1 MKKYILFLI
10 LAITTSLNAQQKLS
24 FSFGEIPQNLM
35 LNPGAETNFRSH
47 YGVPVLSN
55 FSFTAGFTGF
65 TLADLFSND
74 SRDFNLKF
82 EEVLNNID
90 SDDYININTV
100 IEVLSAG
107 FRIDDKTYVS
117 FGFYEE
123 LDIITYLPKDISE
136 LVYYGNEPFL
146 NRPFSVSEI
155 VMKADL
161 LGVLHAGVSRKV
173 DEKLTIGGRVK
184 IYSSSLN
191 IETNNNSGTITATSN
206 NTNIIRQTLDN
217 LDAEIRTSGIIDSN
231 DVDDE
236 FSNDVDDE
244 SSNDL
249 FSNTLLGGNL
259 GLGFDVGLT
268 YHFSPQ
274 LEFTG
279 SIIDIGFIKHSKNI
293 RNFTAK
299 GNYILDGINF
309 EYNSDD
315 PIDYWQQLEN
325 DFKANVPT
333 EETENAYTS
342 WRPMKINA
350 ALKYSFGEKRSKF
363 CYTKTHKQYYY
374 NSIGFQVHTIMRPLK
389 PQFSFTSFYEKSLS
403 KKIHTKFT
411 HTINGY
417 SSAIFGFATSLQV
430 GKLNIFGV
438 LDNILAVTDV
448 ASANNISL
456 NFGFNIVID

>member
-1 MKKYILFLI
+1 MKKYILFFI
-10 LAITTSLNAQQKLS
+10 LAITSSINAQQQLL

-35 LNPGAETNFRSH
+35 LNPGAETNFKSH
-47 YGVPVLSN
+47 YGIPVFSNLS
-55 FSFTAGFTGF
+55 FKAGFTGF
-65 TLADLFSND
+65 TLADLFLND

-82 EEVLNNID
+82 EEVLNKID

-100 IEVLSAG
+100 VEVLSAG
-107 FRIDDKTYVS
+107 LRIDDKTYVS

-123 LDIITYLPKDISE
+123 LDLITYFPKDITE

-146 NRPFSVSEI
+146 NRPFSISEL
-155 VMKADL
+155 VMKVDM
-161 LGVLHAGVSRKV
+161 LGVLHAGMSRKV
-173 DEKLTIGGRVK
+173 DEKLTIGGRLK

-191 IETNNNSGTITATSN
+191 IETNNNSGTITATTN

-217 LDAEIRTSGIIDSN
+217 LDAEIRTSGITDSN
-231 DVDDE
+231 GDANE
-236 FSNDVDDE
+236 SFNDV
-244 SSNDL
+244 

-279 SIIDIGFIKHSKNI
+279 SIIDVGFIKYSKNI
-293 RNFTAK
+293 RNYTAK

-315 PIDYWQQLEN
+315 PSDYWEQLEE
-325 DFKANVPT
+325 DFNANVPT
-333 EETENAYTS
+333 GETENTYTS

-374 NSIGFQVHTIMRPLK
+374 NSIGFQIHTIMRPLK
-389 PQFSFTSFYEKSLS
+389 PQLSFTSFYEKSFS

-411 HTINGY
+411 HTINDY
-417 SSAIFGFATSLQV
+417 SAAIFGVATSLRV

-456 NFGFNIVID
+456 NFGFNIVIN

>member
-10 LAITTSLNAQQKLS
+10 LAITTSINAQQQLS
-24 FSFGEIPQNLM
+24 FSFGEIPQNLL

-47 YGVPVLSN
+47 YGIPVFSN

-123 LDIITYLPKDISE
+123 LDLITYFPKDITE

-146 NRPFSVSEI
+146 NRPFSISEL
-155 VMKADL
+155 VMKADM

-236 FSNDVDDE
+236 
-244 SSNDL
+244 SSNEI

-279 SIIDIGFIKHSKNI
+279 SIIDVGFIKYSKNI
-293 RNFTAK
+293 RNYTAK

-315 PIDYWQQLEN
+315 PSDYWEQLEE
-325 DFKANVPT
+325 DFNANVPT
-333 EETENAYTS
+333 EETENTYTS

-374 NSIGFQVHTIMRPLK
+374 NSIGFQIHTIMRPLK

-403 KKIHTKFT
+403 QNIHTKFT
-411 HTINGY
+411 HTINDY
-417 SSAIFGFATSLQV
+417 SSTIFGAGASLQL
-430 GKLNIFGV
+430 GKLNIFGA
-438 LDNILAVTDV
+438 LDNIFGVRDLSTV
-448 ASANNISL
+448 NNISL
-456 NFGFNIVID
+456 NFGFNITID

>member
-10 LAITTSLNAQQKLS
+10 LAITTSINAQQQLS

-35 LNPGAETNFRSH
+35 LNPGAETNFKSH
-47 YGVPVLSN
+47 YGIPVFSN
-55 FSFTAGFTGF
+55 FQLTIVNTGF
-65 TLADLFSND
+65 QMGDLFSND

-82 EEVLNNID
+82 EEVLNKID
-90 SDDYININTV
+90 SDDYININMV
-100 IEVLSAG
+100 VEVLSAG
-107 FRIDDKTYVS
+107 LRIDDKTYVS
-117 FGFYEE
+117 VGFYEE
-123 LDIITYLPKDISE
+123 LDLITYLPKDITE

-146 NRPFSVSEI
+146 NRPFSISEL
-155 VMKADL
+155 VMKADI

-184 IYSSSLN
+184 LYSSSLN

-217 LDAEIRTSGIIDSN
+217 LDAEIRTSGIADSN
-231 DVDDE
+231 DV
-236 FSNDVDDE
+236 
-244 SSNDL
+244 

-279 SIIDIGFIKHSKNI
+279 SIIDVGFIKYSKNI

-315 PIDYWQQLEN
+315 PLDYWEQLEEDLN
-325 DFKANVPT
+325 VNVPT
-333 EETENAYTS
+333 EETENADTS
-342 WRPMKINA
+342 WRPMKLNA
-350 ALKYSFGEKRSKF
+350 ALKYSFGERRNKF

-374 NSIGFQVHTIMRPLK
+374 NSIGFQIHTIMRPLK

-411 HTINGY
+411 HTINDY
-417 SSAIFGFATSLQV
+417 SAAIFGFATSLQI

>member
-10 LAITTSLNAQQKLS
+10 LAITTSINAQQQLS

-35 LNPGAETNFRSH
+35 LNPGAETNFKSH
-47 YGVPVLSN
+47 YGIPVFSN
-55 FSFTAGFTGF
+55 FQLTIGNTGF
-65 TLADLFSND
+65 QMGDLFSND

-82 EEVLNNID
+82 EEVLNKID

-155 VMKADL
+155 VMKADI

-191 IETNNNSGTITATSN
+191 VETNNNSGSITTTTN
-206 NTNIIRQTLDN
+206 NINISRLTLQN
-217 LDAEIRTSGIIDSN
+217 LDAEIRTSGIADSN
-231 DVDDE
+231 DV
-236 FSNDVDDE
+236 
-244 SSNDL
+244 

-279 SIIDIGFIKHSKNI
+279 SIIDVGFIKYSKNI

-315 PIDYWQQLEN
+315 PLDYWEQLEE
-325 DFKANVPT
+325 DFNVNVPT
-333 EETENAYTS
+333 EETEDAYTS
-342 WRPMKINA
+342 WRPMKLNA
-350 ALKYSFGEKRSKF
+350 ALKYSFGERRNKL
-363 CYTKTHKQYYY
+363 CYSKTHKQYYY
-374 NSIGFQVHTIMRPLK
+374 NSIGFQIHTIMRPLK

-411 HTINGY
+411 HTINDY

>member
-10 LAITTSLNAQQKLS
+10 LVITSSINAQQQLS

-35 LNPGAETNFRSH
+35 LNPGAETNFKSH
-47 YGVPVLSN
+47 YGIPVFSN
-55 FSFTAGFTGF
+55 FQLTIGNTGF
-65 TLADLFSND
+65 QMGDLFSND

-82 EEVLNNID
+82 EEVLNKID
-90 SDDYININTV
+90 SDDYININMV
-100 IEVLSAG
+100 VEVLSAG
-107 FRIDDKTYVS
+107 LRIDDKTYVS
-117 FGFYEE
+117 VGFYEE
-123 LDIITYLPKDISE
+123 LDLITYLPKDITE

-146 NRPFSVSEI
+146 NRPFSISEL
-155 VMKADL
+155 VMKADI
-161 LGVLHAGVSRKV
+161 LGVLHAGMSRKV

-191 IETNNNSGTITATSN
+191 VETNNNSGSITTTTN
-206 NTNIIRQTLDN
+206 NINISRLTLQN
-217 LDAEIRTSGIIDSN
+217 LDAEIRTSGIADSN
-231 DVDDE
+231 DV
-236 FSNDVDDE
+236 
-244 SSNDL
+244 

-279 SIIDIGFIKHSKNI
+279 SILDLGFIKHSKNT

-309 EYNSDD
+309 EYNPDD
-315 PIDYWQQLEN
+315 PIDYWRQLRRDIDASVSNEEN
-325 DFKANVPT
+325 DD
-333 EETENAYTS
+333 AYTS
-342 WRPMKINA
+342 WRPMKLNA
-350 ALKYSFGEKRSKF
+350 ALKYSFGERRNKL
-363 CYTKTHKQYYY
+363 CYSKTHKQYYY
-374 NSIGFQVHTIMRPLK
+374 NSIGFQIHTIMRPLK

-411 HTINGY
+411 HTINDY
-417 SSAIFGFATSLQV
+417 SAAIFGVATSLQI

>member
-1 MKKYILFLI
+1 
-10 LAITTSLNAQQKLS
+10 
-24 FSFGEIPQNLM
+24 M
-35 LNPGAETNFRSH
+35 LNPGAETNFKSH
-47 YGVPVLSN
+47 YGIPVFSNLS
-55 FSFTAGFTGF
+55 FKAGFTGF
-65 TLADLFSND
+65 TLADLFLND

-82 EEVLNNID
+82 EEVLNKID

-100 IEVLSAG
+100 VEVLSAG
-107 FRIDDKTYVS
+107 LRIDDKTYVS

-123 LDIITYLPKDISE
+123 LDLITYFPKDITE

-146 NRPFSVSEI
+146 NRPFSISEL
-155 VMKADL
+155 VMKADM
-161 LGVLHAGVSRKV
+161 LGVLHAGMSRKV
-173 DEKLTIGGRVK
+173 DEKLTIGGRLK

-191 IETNNNSGTITATSN
+191 IETNNNSGTITATTN

-217 LDAEIRTSGIIDSN
+217 LDAEIRTSGITDSN
-231 DVDDE
+231 GDANE
-236 FSNDVDDE
+236 SFNDV
-244 SSNDL
+244 

-279 SIIDIGFIKHSKNI
+279 SIIDVGFIKYSKNI
-293 RNFTAK
+293 RNYTAK

-315 PIDYWQQLEN
+315 PSDYWEQLEE
-325 DFKANVPT
+325 DFNANVPT
-333 EETENAYTS
+333 GETENTYTS

-374 NSIGFQVHTIMRPLK
+374 NSIGFQIHTIMRPLK
-389 PQFSFTSFYEKSLS
+389 PQLSFTSFYEKSFS

-411 HTINGY
+411 HTINDY
-417 SSAIFGFATSLQV
+417 SAAIFGVATSLRV

-456 NFGFNIVID
+456 NFGFNIVIN

>member
-1 MKKYILFLI
+1 MKIYILFFI
-10 LAITTSLNAQQKLS
+10 LAITSSINAQQQLS

-35 LNPGAETNFRSH
+35 LNPGAETNFKSH
-47 YGVPVLSN
+47 YGIPVFSNLS
-55 FSFTAGFTGF
+55 FRAGFTGF
-65 TLADLFSND
+65 TLADLFLND

-82 EEVLNNID
+82 EEVLNKID

-100 IEVLSAG
+100 VEVLSAG
-107 FRIDDKTYVS
+107 LRIDDKTYVS

-123 LDIITYLPKDISE
+123 LDLITYFPKDITE

-146 NRPFSVSEI
+146 NRPFSISEL
-155 VMKADL
+155 VMKVDM
-161 LGVLHAGVSRKV
+161 LGVLHAGMSRKV
-173 DEKLTIGGRVK
+173 DEKLTIGGRLK

-191 IETNNNSGTITATSN
+191 IETNNNSGTITATTN

-231 DVDDE
+231 GDANE
-236 FSNDVDDE
+236 FSNDV
-244 SSNDL
+244 

-279 SIIDIGFIKHSKNI
+279 SIIDVGFIKYSKNI
-293 RNFTAK
+293 RNYTAK

-315 PIDYWQQLEN
+315 PSDYWEQLEE
-325 DFKANVPT
+325 DFNANVPT
-333 EETENAYTS
+333 GETENTYTS

-374 NSIGFQVHTIMRPLK
+374 NSIGFQIHTIMRPLK
-389 PQFSFTSFYEKSLS
+389 PQFSFTSFYEKSFS

-411 HTINGY
+411 HTINDY
-417 SSAIFGFATSLQV
+417 SAAIFGVATSLQV

-456 NFGFNIVID
+456 NFGFNIVIN

>member
-10 LAITTSLNAQQKLS
+10 LAITTSLNAQQQIS

-35 LNPGAETNFRSH
+35 LNPGAETNFKSH
-47 YGVPVLSN
+47 YGIPIFSNLS
-55 FSFTAGFTGF
+55 FRAGFTGF
-65 TLADLFSND
+65 TLADLFLND

-82 EEVLNNID
+82 EEVLNKID
-90 SDDYININTV
+90 SDDYININMV
-100 IEVLSAG
+100 VEVLSAG
-107 FRIDDKTYVS
+107 LRIDDKTYVS
-117 FGFYEE
+117 VGFYEE
-123 LDIITYLPKDISE
+123 LDLITYLPKDITE

-146 NRPFSVSEI
+146 NRPFSISEL
-155 VMKADL
+155 VMKVDM
-161 LGVLHAGVSRKV
+161 LGVLHAGMSRKV
-173 DEKLTIGGRVK
+173 DEKLTIGGRLK

-191 IETNNNSGTITATSN
+191 IETNNNSGTITATTN

-231 DVDDE
+231 GDANE
-236 FSNDVDDE
+236 FSNDV
-244 SSNDL
+244 

-279 SIIDIGFIKHSKNI
+279 SILDLGFIKHSKNT

-315 PIDYWQQLEN
+315 PSDYWEQLEE
-325 DFKANVPT
+325 DFNANVPT
-333 EETENAYTS
+333 EETENTYTS

-374 NSIGFQVHTIMRPLK
+374 NSIGFQIHTIMRPLK
-389 PQFSFTSFYEKSLS
+389 PQFSFTSFYEKSFS

-411 HTINGY
+411 HTINDY
-417 SSAIFGFATSLQV
+417 SAAIFGVATSLQV

-448 ASANNISL
+448 ASSNNISL
-456 NFGFNIVID
+456 NFGFNIVIN

>member
-1 MKKYILFLI
+1 MKIYILFFI
-10 LAITTSLNAQQKLS
+10 LAITSSINAQQQLL

-35 LNPGAETNFRSH
+35 LNPGAETNFKSH
-47 YGVPVLSN
+47 YGIPVFSNLS
-55 FSFTAGFTGF
+55 FKAGFTGF
-65 TLADLFSND
+65 TLADLFLND

-82 EEVLNNID
+82 EEVLNKID

-100 IEVLSAG
+100 VEVLSAG
-107 FRIDDKTYVS
+107 LRIDDKTYVS

-123 LDIITYLPKDISE
+123 LDLITYFPKDITE

-146 NRPFSVSEI
+146 NRPFSISEL
-155 VMKADL
+155 VMKADM
-161 LGVLHAGVSRKV
+161 LGVLHAGMSRKV
-173 DEKLTIGGRVK
+173 DEKLTIGGRLK

-191 IETNNNSGTITATSN
+191 IETNNNSGTITATTN

-231 DVDDE
+231 GDANE
-236 FSNDVDDE
+236 SFNDV
-244 SSNDL
+244 

-279 SIIDIGFIKHSKNI
+279 SIIDVGFIKYSKNI
-293 RNFTAK
+293 RNYTAK

-315 PIDYWQQLEN
+315 PSDYWEQLEE
-325 DFKANVPT
+325 DFNANVPT
-333 EETENAYTS
+333 GETENTYTS

-374 NSIGFQVHTIMRPLK
+374 NSIGFQIHTIMRPLK
-389 PQFSFTSFYEKSLS
+389 PQLSFTSFYEKSFS

-411 HTINGY
+411 HTINDY
-417 SSAIFGFATSLQV
+417 SAAIFGVATSLRV

-456 NFGFNIVID
+456 NFGFNIVIN

>member
-10 LAITTSLNAQQKLS
+10 LAITTSINAQQQLS

-35 LNPGAETNFRSH
+35 LNPGAETNFKSH
-47 YGVPVLSN
+47 YGIPVFSN
-55 FSFTAGFTGF
+55 FQLTIVNTGF
-65 TLADLFSND
+65 QMGDLFSND

-82 EEVLNNID
+82 EEVLNKID
-90 SDDYININTV
+90 SDDYININMV
-100 IEVLSAG
+100 VEVLSAG
-107 FRIDDKTYVS
+107 LRIDDKTYVS
-117 FGFYEE
+117 VGFYEE
-123 LDIITYLPKDISE
+123 LDLITYLPKDITE

-146 NRPFSVSEI
+146 NRPFSISEL
-155 VMKADL
+155 VMKADI

-184 IYSSSLN
+184 LYSSSLN

-206 NTNIIRQTLDN
+206 NTNIIRQALDN
-217 LDAEIRTSGIIDSN
+217 LDAEIRTSGIADSN
-231 DVDDE
+231 DV
-236 FSNDVDDE
+236 
-244 SSNDL
+244 

-279 SIIDIGFIKHSKNI
+279 SIIDVGFIKYSKNI

-315 PIDYWQQLEN
+315 PLDYWEQLEEDLN
-325 DFKANVPT
+325 VNVPT

-342 WRPMKINA
+342 WRPMKLNA
-350 ALKYSFGEKRSKF
+350 ALKYSFGERRNKF

-374 NSIGFQVHTIMRPLK
+374 NSIGFQIHTIMRPLK

-411 HTINGY
+411 HTINDY
-417 SSAIFGFATSLQV
+417 SAAIFGFATSLQV

>member
-10 LAITTSLNAQQKLS
+10 LAITTSLNAQQQLS

-35 LNPGAETNFRSH
+35 LNPGAETNFKSH
-47 YGVPVLSN
+47 YGIPVFSNLS
-55 FSFTAGFTGF
+55 FKAGFTGF
-65 TLADLFSND
+65 TLADLFLND

-82 EEVLNNID
+82 EEVLNKID

-100 IEVLSAG
+100 VEVLSAG
-107 FRIDDKTYVS
+107 LRIDDKTYVS

-123 LDIITYLPKDISE
+123 LDLITYFPKDITE

-146 NRPFSVSEI
+146 NRPFSISEL
-155 VMKADL
+155 VMKADM
-161 LGVLHAGVSRKV
+161 LGVLHAGMSRKV
-173 DEKLTIGGRVK
+173 DEKLTIGGRLK

-191 IETNNNSGTITATSN
+191 IETNNNSGTITATTN

-217 LDAEIRTSGIIDSN
+217 LDAEIRTSGITDSN
-231 DVDDE
+231 GDANE
-236 FSNDVDDE
+236 SFNDV
-244 SSNDL
+244 

-279 SIIDIGFIKHSKNI
+279 SIIDVGFIKYSKNI
-293 RNFTAK
+293 RNYTAK

-315 PIDYWQQLEN
+315 PSDYWEQLEE
-325 DFKANVPT
+325 DFNANVPT
-333 EETENAYTS
+333 GETENTYTS

-374 NSIGFQVHTIMRPLK
+374 NSIGFQIHTIMRLLK
-389 PQFSFTSFYEKSLS
+389 PQLSFTSFYEKSFS

-411 HTINGY
+411 HTINDY
-417 SSAIFGFATSLQV
+417 SAAIFGVATSLRV

-456 NFGFNIVID
+456 NFGFNIVIN

>member
-1 MKKYILFLI
+1 MKIYILFLI
-10 LAITTSLNAQQKLS
+10 LSITTSLNAQQQLS
-24 FSFGEIPQNLM
+24 FSFGEVPQNLM

-47 YGVPVLSN
+47 YGIPVFSN
-55 FSFTAGFTGF
+55 LSFTAGFTGF
-65 TLADLFSND
+65 TLADLFLND

-82 EEVLNNID
+82 EEVLNKID

-100 IEVLSAG
+100 VEVLSAG
-107 FRIDDKTYVS
+107 LRLDDKTYVS

-123 LDIITYLPKDISE
+123 LDLITYLPKDITE

-146 NRPFSVSEI
+146 NRPFSISEL
-155 VMKADL
+155 VMKADM
-161 LGVLHAGVSRKV
+161 LGVLHAGMSRKV
-173 DEKLTIGGRVK
+173 DEKLTIGGRLK

-191 IETNNNSGTITATSN
+191 IETNNNSGTITATTN

-217 LDAEIRTSGIIDSN
+217 LDAEIRTSGITDSN
-231 DVDDE
+231 GDANE
-236 FSNDVDDE
+236 SFNDV
-244 SSNDL
+244 

-279 SIIDIGFIKHSKNI
+279 SIIDVGFIKYSKNI
-293 RNFTAK
+293 RNYTAK

-315 PIDYWQQLEN
+315 PSDYWEQLEE
-325 DFKANVPT
+325 DFNANVPT
-333 EETENAYTS
+333 GETENTYTS

-374 NSIGFQVHTIMRPLK
+374 NSIGFQIHTIMRPLK
-389 PQFSFTSFYEKSLS
+389 PQLSFTSFYEKSFS

-411 HTINGY
+411 HTINDY
-417 SSAIFGFATSLQV
+417 SAAIFGVATSLRV

-438 LDNILAVTDV
+438 LDNILAVTDL

-456 NFGFNIVID
+456 NFGFNIVIN

>member
-1 MKKYILFLI
+1 MKKYILFFI
-10 LAITTSLNAQQKLS
+10 LAITSSINAQQQLS

-35 LNPGAETNFRSH
+35 LNPGAETNFKSH
-47 YGVPVLSN
+47 YGIPVFSNLS
-55 FSFTAGFTGF
+55 FKAGFTGF
-65 TLADLFSND
+65 TLADLFLND

-82 EEVLNNID
+82 EEVLNKID

-100 IEVLSAG
+100 VEVLSAG
-107 FRIDDKTYVS
+107 LRIDDKTYVS

-123 LDIITYLPKDISE
+123 LDLITYFPKDITE

-146 NRPFSVSEI
+146 NRPFSISEL
-155 VMKADL
+155 VMKVDM
-161 LGVLHAGVSRKV
+161 LGVLHAGMSRKV
-173 DEKLTIGGRVK
+173 DEKLTIGGRLK

-191 IETNNNSGTITATSN
+191 IETNNNSGTITATTN

-217 LDAEIRTSGIIDSN
+217 LDAEIRTSGITDSN
-231 DVDDE
+231 GDANE
-236 FSNDVDDE
+236 SFNDV
-244 SSNDL
+244 

-279 SIIDIGFIKHSKNI
+279 SIIDVGFIKYSKNI
-293 RNFTAK
+293 RNYTAK

-315 PIDYWQQLEN
+315 PSDYWEQLEE
-325 DFKANVPT
+325 DFNANVPT
-333 EETENAYTS
+333 GETENTYTS

-374 NSIGFQVHTIMRPLK
+374 NSIGFQIHTIMRLLK
-389 PQFSFTSFYEKSLS
+389 PQLSFTSFYEKSFS
-403 KKIHTKFT
+403 KNTHTKFT
-411 HTINGY
+411 HTINDY
-417 SSAIFGFATSLQV
+417 SAAIFGVATSLRV

-456 NFGFNIVID
+456 NFGFNIVIN

>member
-1 MKKYILFLI
+1 FL
-10 LAITTSLNAQQKLS
+10 
-24 FSFGEIPQNLM
+24 
-35 LNPGAETNFRSH
+35 
-47 YGVPVLSN
+47 
-55 FSFTAGFTGF
+55 
-65 TLADLFSND
+65 ND

-82 EEVLNNID
+82 EEVLNKID

-100 IEVLSAG
+100 VEVLSAG
-107 FRIDDKTYVS
+107 LRIDDKTYVS

-123 LDIITYLPKDISE
+123 LDLITYFPKDITE

-146 NRPFSVSEI
+146 NRPFSISEL
-155 VMKADL
+155 VMKADM
-161 LGVLHAGVSRKV
+161 LGVLHAGMSRKV
-173 DEKLTIGGRVK
+173 DEKLTIGGRLK

-191 IETNNNSGTITATSN
+191 IETNNNSGTITATTN

-217 LDAEIRTSGIIDSN
+217 LDAEIRTSGITDSN
-231 DVDDE
+231 GDANE
-236 FSNDVDDE
+236 SFNDV
-244 SSNDL
+244 

-279 SIIDIGFIKHSKNI
+279 SIIDVGFIKYSKNI
-293 RNFTAK
+293 RNYTAK

-315 PIDYWQQLEN
+315 PSDYWEQLEE
-325 DFKANVPT
+325 DFNANVPT
-333 EETENAYTS
+333 GETENTYTS

-374 NSIGFQVHTIMRPLK
+374 NSIGFQIHTIMRPLK
-389 PQFSFTSFYEKSLS
+389 PQFSFTSFYEKSFS

-411 HTINGY
+411 HTINDY
-417 SSAIFGFATSLQV
+417 SAAIFGVATSLRV

-438 LDNILAVTDV
+438 LDNILAVRDI

-456 NFGFNIVID
+456 NFGFNIVIN

>member
-10 LAITTSLNAQQKLS
+10 LAITTSINSQQQLS
-24 FSFGEIPQNLM
+24 FSFGEIPQNLL

-47 YGVPVLSN
+47 YGIPVLSN

-65 TLADLFSND
+65 TLADLFLND

-82 EEVLNNID
+82 EEVLKKID

-107 FRIDDKTYVS
+107 FRIDDRTYVS

-136 LVYYGNEPFL
+136 LIYYGNEPFL
-146 NRPFSVSEI
+146 NRPFSISEL
-155 VMKADL
+155 VVKADV
-161 LGVLHAGVSRKV
+161 LGVLHAGMSRKI
-173 DEKLTIGGRVK
+173 DEKLTVGGRVK

-191 IETNNNSGTITATSN
+191 IETNNNFGTITATN
-206 NTNIIRQTLDN
+206 NNINIVRQTLDN

-231 DVDDE
+231 GDA
-236 FSNDVDDE
+236 NQ
-244 SSNDL
+244 SSNDI

-268 YHFSPQ
+268 YHFSHQ

-279 SIIDIGFIKHSKNI
+279 SIIDLGFIKYSKNT

-309 EYNSDD
+309 EYNTDD
-315 PIDYWQQLEN
+315 PSDYWEQLEE
-325 DFKANVPT
+325 DFNENVRT
-333 EETENAYTS
+333 EETENSYIS
-342 WRPMKINA
+342 SRPMKINA
-350 ALKYSFGEKRSKF
+350 ALKYSFGKKRSKF
-363 CYTKTHKQYYY
+363 FYTKTHKQYYY
-374 NSIGFQVHTIMRPLK
+374 NSIGFQFHTIMRPLK

-411 HTINGY
+411 HTINDY

-430 GKLNIFGV
+430 GKLNIFGM
-438 LDNILAVTDV
+438 LDNILAVTDL

>member
-10 LAITTSLNAQQKLS
+10 LAITTSINAQQQLS

-35 LNPGAETNFRSH
+35 LNPGAETNFKSH
-47 YGVPVLSN
+47 YGIPVFSN
-55 FSFTAGFTGF
+55 FQLTIGNTGF
-65 TLADLFSND
+65 QMGDLFSND

-82 EEVLNNID
+82 EEVLNKID

-155 VMKADL
+155 VMKADI

-173 DEKLTIGGRVK
+173 DKKLTIGGRVK

-191 IETNNNSGTITATSN
+191 VETNNNSGSITTTTN
-206 NTNIIRQTLDN
+206 NINISRLTLQN
-217 LDAEIRTSGIIDSN
+217 LDAEIRTSGIADSN
-231 DVDDE
+231 DV
-236 FSNDVDDE
+236 
-244 SSNDL
+244 

-279 SIIDIGFIKHSKNI
+279 SIIDVGFIKYSKNI

-315 PIDYWQQLEN
+315 PLDYWEQLEE
-325 DFKANVPT
+325 DFNVNVPT
-333 EETENAYTS
+333 EETEDAYTS
-342 WRPMKINA
+342 WRPMKLNA
-350 ALKYSFGEKRSKF
+350 ALKYSFGERRNKL
-363 CYTKTHKQYYY
+363 CYSKTHKQYYY
-374 NSIGFQVHTIMRPLK
+374 NSIGFQIHTIMRPLK

-411 HTINGY
+411 HTINDY

>member
-1 MKKYILFLI
+1 MKKYILFFI
-10 LAITTSLNAQQKLS
+10 LAITSSINAQQQLS

-35 LNPGAETNFRSH
+35 LNPGAETNFKSH
-47 YGVPVLSN
+47 YGIPVFSNLS
-55 FSFTAGFTGF
+55 FKAGFTGF
-65 TLADLFSND
+65 TLADLFLND

-82 EEVLNNID
+82 EEVLNKID

-100 IEVLSAG
+100 VEVLSAG
-107 FRIDDKTYVS
+107 LRIDDKTYVS

-123 LDIITYLPKDISE
+123 LDLITYFPKDITE

-146 NRPFSVSEI
+146 NRPFSISEL
-155 VMKADL
+155 VMKADM
-161 LGVLHAGVSRKV
+161 LGVLHAGMSRKV
-173 DEKLTIGGRVK
+173 DEKLTIGGRLK

-191 IETNNNSGTITATSN
+191 IETNNNSGTITATTN

-217 LDAEIRTSGIIDSN
+217 LDAEIRTSGITDSN
-231 DVDDE
+231 DV
-236 FSNDVDDE
+236 
-244 SSNDL
+244 

-279 SIIDIGFIKHSKNI
+279 SIIDVGFIKYSKNI
-293 RNFTAK
+293 RNYTAK

-315 PIDYWQQLEN
+315 PSDYWEQLEE
-325 DFKANVPT
+325 DFNANVPT
-333 EETENAYTS
+333 GETENTYTS

-374 NSIGFQVHTIMRPLK
+374 NSIGFQIHTIMRLLK
-389 PQFSFTSFYEKSLS
+389 PQLSFTSFYEKSFS
-403 KKIHTKFT
+403 KNTHTKFT
-411 HTINGY
+411 HTINDY
-417 SSAIFGFATSLQV
+417 SAAIFGFATSLQI

-456 NFGFNIVID
+456 NFGFNIVIN

>member
-10 LAITTSLNAQQKLS
+10 LAITTSLNAQQQLS

-35 LNPGAETNFRSH
+35 LNPGAETNFKSH
-47 YGVPVLSN
+47 YGIPVFSNLS
-55 FSFTAGFTGF
+55 FKAGFTGF
-65 TLADLFSND
+65 TLADLFLND

-82 EEVLNNID
+82 EEVLNKID

-100 IEVLSAG
+100 VEVLSAG
-107 FRIDDKTYVS
+107 LRIDDKTYVS

-123 LDIITYLPKDISE
+123 LDLITYFPKDITE

-146 NRPFSVSEI
+146 NRPFSISEL
-155 VMKADL
+155 VMKADM
-161 LGVLHAGVSRKV
+161 LGVLHAGMSRKV
-173 DEKLTIGGRVK
+173 DEKLTIGGRLK

-191 IETNNNSGTITATSN
+191 IETNNNSGTITATTN

-217 LDAEIRTSGIIDSN
+217 LDAEIRTSGITDSN
-231 DVDDE
+231 GDANE
-236 FSNDVDDE
+236 SFNDV
-244 SSNDL
+244 

-279 SIIDIGFIKHSKNI
+279 SIIDVGFIKYSKNI
-293 RNFTAK
+293 RNYTAK

-315 PIDYWQQLEN
+315 PSDYWEQLEE
-325 DFKANVPT
+325 DFNANVPT
-333 EETENAYTS
+333 GETENTYTS

-374 NSIGFQVHTIMRPLK
+374 NSIGFQIHTIMRPLK
-389 PQFSFTSFYEKSLS
+389 PQLSFTSFYEKSFS

-411 HTINGY
+411 HTINDY
-417 SSAIFGFATSLQV
+417 SAAIFGFATSLQV

>member
-1 MKKYILFLI
+1 MKKYILFFI
-10 LAITTSLNAQQKLS
+10 LAITSSINAQQQLS

-35 LNPGAETNFRSH
+35 LNPGAETNFKSH
-47 YGVPVLSN
+47 YGIPVFSNLS
-55 FSFTAGFTGF
+55 FKAGFTGF
-65 TLADLFSND
+65 TLADLFLND

-82 EEVLNNID
+82 EEVLNKID

-100 IEVLSAG
+100 VEVLSAG
-107 FRIDDKTYVS
+107 LRIDDKTYVS

-123 LDIITYLPKDISE
+123 LDLITYFPKDITE

-146 NRPFSVSEI
+146 NRPFSISEL
-155 VMKADL
+155 VMKADM
-161 LGVLHAGVSRKV
+161 LGVLHAGMSRKV
-173 DEKLTIGGRVK
+173 DEKLTIGGRLK

-191 IETNNNSGTITATSN
+191 IETNNNSGTITATTN

-217 LDAEIRTSGIIDSN
+217 LDAEIRTSGITDSN
-231 DVDDE
+231 GDANE
-236 FSNDVDDE
+236 SFNDV
-244 SSNDL
+244 

-279 SIIDIGFIKHSKNI
+279 SIIDVGFIKYSKNI
-293 RNFTAK
+293 RNYTAK

-315 PIDYWQQLEN
+315 PSDYWEQLEE
-325 DFKANVPT
+325 DFNANVPT
-333 EETENAYTS
+333 GETENTDTS

-374 NSIGFQVHTIMRPLK
+374 NSIGFQIHTIMRPLK
-389 PQFSFTSFYEKSLS
+389 PQLSFTSFYEKSFS

-411 HTINGY
+411 HTINDY
-417 SSAIFGFATSLQV
+417 SAAIFGVATSLRV

-456 NFGFNIVID
+456 NFGFNIVIN

>member
-10 LAITTSLNAQQKLS
+10 LAITTSLNAQQQIS

-35 LNPGAETNFRSH
+35 LNPGAETNFKSH
-47 YGVPVLSN
+47 YGIPVFSN
-55 FSFTAGFTGF
+55 FQLTIGNTGF
-65 TLADLFSND
+65 QMGDLFSND
-74 SRDFNLKF
+74 SRSFNEKF
-82 EEVLNNID
+82 EKVLD
-90 SDDYININTV
+90 QLSPDDYINLNTKV
-100 IEVLSAG
+100 DVLSFG
-107 FRIDDKTYVS
+107 YRYDNKTYISV
-117 FGFYEE
+117 GFYEE
-123 LDIITYLPKDISE
+123 LDLMVYFPKDAIE
-136 LVYYGNEPFL
+136 GLYYGNDPFF
-146 NRPFSVSEI
+146 NRSFSISQAI
-155 VMKADL
+155 MKADI
-161 LGVLHAGVSRKV
+161 LGVLHAGMSRKV

-191 IETNNNSGTITATSN
+191 VETNNNSGSITTTTN
-206 NTNIIRQTLDN
+206 NINISRLTLQN
-217 LDAEIRTSGIIDSN
+217 LDAEIRTSGIADSN
-231 DVDDE
+231 DV
-236 FSNDVDDE
+236 
-244 SSNDL
+244 

-279 SIIDIGFIKHSKNI
+279 SILDLGFIKHSKNT

-315 PIDYWQQLEN
+315 PLDYWQQLEQ
-325 DFKANVPT
+325 DIDARIPT
-333 EETENAYTS
+333 EETEDAYTS
-342 WRPMKINA
+342 WRPMKLNA
-350 ALKYSFGEKRSKF
+350 ALKYSFGERRNKL
-363 CYTKTHKQYYY
+363 CYSKTHKQYYY
-374 NSIGFQVHTIMRPLK
+374 NSIGFQIHTIMRPLK

-411 HTINGY
+411 HTINDY
-417 SSAIFGFATSLQV
+417 SAAIFGFATSLQV

>member
-1 MKKYILFLI
+1 MKIYILFFI
-10 LAITTSLNAQQKLS
+10 LAITSSINAQQQLS
-24 FSFGEIPQNLM
+24 FSFGETPQNLM
-35 LNPGAETNFRSH
+35 LNPGAETNFKSH
-47 YGVPVLSN
+47 YGIPVFSNLS
-55 FSFTAGFTGF
+55 FRAGFTGF
-65 TLADLFSND
+65 TLADLFLND

-82 EEVLNNID
+82 EEVLNKID

-100 IEVLSAG
+100 VEVLSAG
-107 FRIDDKTYVS
+107 LRIDDKTYVS

-123 LDIITYLPKDISE
+123 LDLITYLPKDITE

-146 NRPFSVSEI
+146 NRPFSISEL
-155 VMKADL
+155 VMKVDM
-161 LGVLHAGVSRKV
+161 LGVLHAGMSRKV
-173 DEKLTIGGRVK
+173 DEKLTIGGRLK

-191 IETNNNSGTITATSN
+191 IETNNNSGTITATTN

-217 LDAEIRTSGIIDSN
+217 LDAEIRTSGITDSN
-231 DVDDE
+231 GDANE
-236 FSNDVDDE
+236 SFNDV
-244 SSNDL
+244 

-279 SIIDIGFIKHSKNI
+279 SIIDVGFIKYSKNT

-315 PIDYWQQLEN
+315 PSDYWEQLEE
-325 DFKANVPT
+325 DFNANVPT
-333 EETENAYTS
+333 EETENTYIS

-374 NSIGFQVHTIMRPLK
+374 NSIGFQIHTIMRPLK
-389 PQFSFTSFYEKSLS
+389 PQFSFTSFYEKSFS
-403 KKIHTKFT
+403 KNTHTKFT
-411 HTINGY
+411 HTINDY
-417 SSAIFGFATSLQV
+417 SAAIFGVATSLRV

-438 LDNILAVTDV
+438 LDNILAVRDI

-456 NFGFNIVID
+456 NFGFNIVIN

>member
-10 LAITTSLNAQQKLS
+10 LAITTSINAQQQLS

-35 LNPGAETNFRSH
+35 LNPGAETNFKSH
-47 YGVPVLSN
+47 YGIPVFSNLS
-55 FSFTAGFTGF
+55 FKAGFTGF
-65 TLADLFSND
+65 TLADLFLND

-82 EEVLNNID
+82 EEVLNKID

-100 IEVLSAG
+100 VEVLSAG
-107 FRIDDKTYVS
+107 LRIDDKTYVS

-123 LDIITYLPKDISE
+123 LDLITYFPKDITE

-146 NRPFSVSEI
+146 NRPFSISEL
-155 VMKADL
+155 VMKADM
-161 LGVLHAGVSRKV
+161 LGVLHAGMSRKV
-173 DEKLTIGGRVK
+173 DEKLTIGGRLK

-191 IETNNNSGTITATSN
+191 IETNNNSGTITATTN

-231 DVDDE
+231 GDANE
-236 FSNDVDDE
+236 FSNDV
-244 SSNDL
+244 

-279 SIIDIGFIKHSKNI
+279 SIIDVGFIKYSKNI
-293 RNFTAK
+293 RNYTAK

-315 PIDYWQQLEN
+315 PSDYWEQLEE
-325 DFKANVPT
+325 DFNANVPT
-333 EETENAYTS
+333 GETENTYTS

-374 NSIGFQVHTIMRPLK
+374 NSIGFQIHTIMRPLK
-389 PQFSFTSFYEKSLS
+389 PQLSFTSFYEKSFS

-411 HTINGY
+411 HTINDY
-417 SSAIFGFATSLQV
+417 SAAIFGVATSLRV

-456 NFGFNIVID
+456 NFGFNIVIN

>member
-1 MKKYILFLI
+1 MKIYILFFI
-10 LAITTSLNAQQKLS
+10 LAITSSINAQQQLS

-35 LNPGAETNFRSH
+35 LNPGAETNFKSH
-47 YGVPVLSN
+47 YGIPVFSNLS
-55 FSFTAGFTGF
+55 FRAGFTGF
-65 TLADLFSND
+65 TLADLFLND

-82 EEVLNNID
+82 EEVLNKID

-100 IEVLSAG
+100 VEVLSAG
-107 FRIDDKTYVS
+107 LRIDYKTYVS

-123 LDIITYLPKDISE
+123 LDLITYLPKDITE

-146 NRPFSVSEI
+146 NRPFSISEL
-155 VMKADL
+155 VMKVDM
-161 LGVLHAGVSRKV
+161 LGVLHAGMSRKV
-173 DEKLTIGGRVK
+173 DEKLTIGGRLK

-191 IETNNNSGTITATSN
+191 IETNNNSGTITATTN

-231 DVDDE
+231 GDANE
-236 FSNDVDDE
+236 FSNDV
-244 SSNDL
+244 

-279 SIIDIGFIKHSKNI
+279 SIIDVGFIKYSKNT

-315 PIDYWQQLEN
+315 PSDYWEQLEE
-325 DFKANVPT
+325 DFNANVPT
-333 EETENAYTS
+333 EETENTYIS

-374 NSIGFQVHTIMRPLK
+374 NSIGFQIHTIMRPLK
-389 PQFSFTSFYEKSLS
+389 PQFSFTSFYEKSFS
-403 KKIHTKFT
+403 KNTHTKFT
-411 HTINGY
+411 HTINDY
-417 SSAIFGFATSLQV
+417 SAAIFGVATSLRV

-438 LDNILAVTDV
+438 LDNILAVRDI

-456 NFGFNIVID
+456 NFGFNIVIN